1 MKLKSASGETDLIS
15 HVFSGILDSR
25 FIVVHV
31 ATCDGKQ

>member
-1 MKLKSASGETDLIS
+1 MKLKSADGEADLLS

-31 ATCDGKQ
+31 ATCDGKR